1 MVSKTEPLEWGMRK
15 ASIALPI
22 TILTPRSRYIHSL
35 RSNITS
41 LTLIRFDYIYVLCI
55 TLSDT
60 GYITACYINSFTGS
74 KNIFIQKHLTI
85 TKLADK
91 LWQHNEKYL

>member
-35 RSNITS
+35 RSNKTS
-41 LTLIRFDYIYVLCI
+41 LTMNTNTFCLHIKLGV
-55 TLSDT
+55 TLVAILQLVTSAALQK
-60 GYITACYINSFTGS
+60 GQRIFSFENT
-74 KNIFIQKHLTI
+74 
-85 TKLADK
+85 
-91 LWQHNEKYL
+91 